1 MLSAEYSEELLSY
14 CVSCEVPAH
23 PRGSRA
29 PISPSGTQTGLK
41 SSPTY
46 LEQGKGRT
54 T

>member
-23 PRGSRA
+23 PGGSRA
-29 PISPSGTQTGLK
+29 PIPPLAHKGLK

-46 LEQGKGRT
+46 LEQGKG
-54 T
+54 